1 MTVQEIRKAI
11 NYGRDHLEDFH
22 TGDKVPVWVVER
34 FIELYE
40 ELVQKISDGE

>member
-11 NYGRDHLEDFH
+11 NYGRDHLEDFQID
-22 TGDKVPVWVVER
+22 GKVPVWVAEK